1 MSPTNRTIRP
11 TFFCTLLGLSVITF
25 SVVSSC
31 TSSGPVHVSV
41 LGNENMNSGYP
52 IRVFLYKLKNDTNF
66 MRVSPE
72 SFWGEGEKEFA
83 GDLVE
88 PGIEI
93 MLAPGDTVWKTLQVS
108 KDTNYIGAAA
118 DFRKPDNKGWRLV
131 CDLTVKRP
139 KEILLTVSSNRI
151 EIEKTK

>member
-1 MSPTNRTIRP
+1 M
-11 TFFCTLLGLSVITF
+11 FFGTLLGLSVIMF
-25 SVVSSC
+25 STVSSC

-41 LGNENMNSGYP
+41 LGSENMNSGYP
-52 IRVFLYKLKNDTNF
+52 ILVSLYKLKNDTNF
-66 MRVSPE
+66 MRVPLE
-72 SFWGEGEKEFA
+72 SFWEDGENVFKS
-83 GDLVE
+83 DLVE

-93 MLAPGDTVWKTLQVS
+93 MLAPGETKWVPIQVS

-139 KEILLTVSSNRI
+139 KEIWLTVSSNRI